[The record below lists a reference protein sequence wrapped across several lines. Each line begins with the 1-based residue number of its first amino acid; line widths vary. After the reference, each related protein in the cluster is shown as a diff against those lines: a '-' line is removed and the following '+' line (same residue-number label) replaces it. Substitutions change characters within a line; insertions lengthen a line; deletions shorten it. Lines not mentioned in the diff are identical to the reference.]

1 VGRFDIPDSLLWLS
15 TLYSPP
21 SLPRTFSQVML
32 GTSDNSVVVIDEN
45 EVEDQLLQDRIS
57 APITKMS
64 VAPNGRFLACYRRDG
79 VLTVMSTTFTTK
91 VREMINTW
99 TAAGTAVAHRA
110 L

>member
-1 VGRFDIPDSLLWLS
+1 
-15 TLYSPP
+15 
-21 SLPRTFSQVML
+21 ML

-91 VREMINTW
+91 VRAMMNAW
-99 TAAGTAVAHRA
+99 TTTVTTLATFNVIIGTV
-110 L
+110 LV